1 MDKSGN
7 RKSITIKINGQEKT
21 FEENK
26 KDRLNPENQLAATRE
41 KAEEES
47 FDWILPDHDDEEKN
61 EIINPVPFKKRIY
74 TFGGK
79 TTNHEK
85 NRFSL
90 IAILCAV
97 LLGTCFGLIILK
109 TITTDDGTTAT
120 ERAPAAVAPKE
131 TQSAESINTNLKT
144 YMVQGGV
151 FSTENSARELQK
163 NIKQKGVPAE
173 IFALDEKYYIFV
185 GTAGSLED
193 SKGLASYHKQNQV
206 DAFWKEVSF
215 SAAIKGGKKEK
226 ELLNE
231 MSTLYGTLSQFTS
244 GLLNG
249 TVSTADQEVLSKQI
263 KAVNNSAEN
272 VSAEALV
279 NMKKNIS
286 SSAELLNKYQSS
298 KDPEQLIL
306 AQEQLLLYLKGYQ
319 SIGAS

>member
-47 FDWILPDHDDEEKN
+47 FDWILADHDDEKRN
-61 EIINPVPFKKRIY
+61 EIINPVPLKKSKALIDFSGN
-74 TFGGK
+74 T
-79 TTNHEK
+79 K
-85 NRFSL
+85 NRLSL
-90 IAILCAV
+90 IAILSAI
-97 LLGTCFGLIILK
+97 LLGTCFGVIILK

-120 ERAPAAVAPKE
+120 EKAPASLAPKE
-131 TQSAESINTNLKT
+131 TQSAESVNTNLKT

-151 FSTENSARELQK
+151 FSTESSARALQK

-173 IFALDEKYYIFV
+173 IFALDGKYYIFV
-185 GTAGSLED
+185 GTAGSLEE

-215 SAAIKGGKKEK
+215 STAIKGGEKER

-249 TVSTADQEVLSKQI
+249 SVSTWDQEVLNKQV
-263 KAVNNSAEN
+263 KAVNNSSEN

-279 NMKKNIS
+279 TMKKNIS
-286 SSAELLNKYQSS
+286 SAAELLNKYKSS
-298 KDPEQLIL
+298 KDPEQLVL

-319 SIGAS
+319 SIGGN